1 MKKTE
6 ICSQKKTTVSVCVIA
21 SGSYG
26 NCIFVS
32 DDKTSIL
39 FDAGLSGIE
48 IEKRMKSR
56 DIHPENIDAIVVS
69 HEHSD
74 HIKGVGILSRRYKI
88 PVYISSKTYESASLK
103 LGKIDSIINF
113 CCGSDFKIN
122 GFHIHSFPISHDAV
136 DPSGFTIIRNG
147 IKIAIATDLGR
158 VTNVVKEHLK
168 GSAVLILEANHD
180 PDMLINGPYPWSLKQ
195 RVKGRCGHL
204 SNFESRDLLMEL
216 EHKELSYVFLA
227 HLSKKNNSRKK
238 AFETVGAALSGKNV
252 SLFVADQDKCS
263 QMIKL

>member
-1 MKKTE
+1 MKKADV
-6 ICSQKKTTVSVCVIA
+6 CSPKKNTVSVCVLA
-21 SGSYG
+21 SGSCG
-26 NCIFVS
+26 NCIFIS
-32 DDKTSIL
+32 DGKTSIL

-56 DIHPENIDAIVVS
+56 SICPEKIDAIVVS

-88 PVYISSKTYESASLK
+88 PVYISPKTYESASPK

-113 CCGSDFKIN
+113 HCGSGFKIN
-122 GFHIHSFPISHDAV
+122 GFKIHPFPISHDAV
-136 DPSGFTIIRNG
+136 DPAGFTIIKNG
-147 IKIAIATDLGR
+147 VKVAVATDLGK

-168 GSAVLILEANHD
+168 GSAILILEANHD
-180 PDMLINGPYPWSLKQ
+180 PDMLANGPYPWSLKQ

-216 EHKELSYVFLA
+216 NHKELCYVVLA
-227 HLSKKNNSRKK
+227 HLSEKNNSRKK
-238 AFETVGAALSGKNV
+238 AFDTVSAALSGRNV
-252 SLFVADQDKCS
+252 SLFVADQAKCS